1 MNRSTPGLPVHPQ
14 LIKKGKI
21 QPNCEQGGQ
30 PAASV
35 WVHFLPESP
44 SIPVRTTLIH
54 LRGPGCPLAHTAPTR
69 ADKLC
74 VLAHVLTVWWWFS
87 ADNLSIFVAPFL
99 GEEAEHRQKGG
110 GPSGVVWEQQWASNA
125 QTTPGEKALL
135 FTRSSPLAIN

>member
-1 MNRSTPGLPVHPQ
+1 MDEEE

-99 GEEAEHRQKGG
+99 GEEAEQTEGWRTKRGG
-110 GPSGVVWEQQWASNA
+110 VGAAMGFKCTDHTRRESPAVHQI
-125 QTTPGEKALL
+125 
-135 FTRSSPLAIN
+135 FTFGN